1 MTKIRDI
8 IKINSGYTSYVDLY
22 EDYYD
27 IVKNRGRMERYKP
40 ITAHRQAF
48 EKIANALNPRDRRFY
63 FLSGSYGTGKSHLLL
78 MLANYFAYPSD
89 LPEIEAFFKN
99 YEIAQSEVLL
109 KPGEV
114 LKERK
119 AASLKEARKTGR
131 FLVALCRFSLN
142 LDFEGALL
150 RALEEALQ
158 KDESNTLP
166 YSHYQEALR
175 RIKDWESRKNTAH
188 FYTDLEAAINKHYPD
203 WTINDLI
210 EGLKKYDEHALR
222 AFKECYRV
230 VTDSDFSFKKDNL
243 RDIIS
248 DFLKDPEF
256 KERYKGIVFLYDEF
270 GAAIDANLVD
280 YNTLLD
286 FAQFCANSTLDKGG
300 TVIFIGT
307 GHKAFRNHGQI
318 GDLNAETLEARVSE
332 IGLQTQGMEDIIAA
346 IVQPMKDSPDW
357 KQQIEPFSGKFTWFS
372 NECNRLHLF
381 NWLPAP
387 KIKNNIIQNIY
398 PMHPLA
404 TFALL
409 RLAGEAGSDNR
420 SVFKFFAPEFETG
433 EEGWVNVQP
442 YSYPWFIE
450 NNDIAYQKKL
460 NLYTA
465 DLLVDY
471 FKDSLKSTNNRLADR
486 VKNAVINYEA
496 TLRELNS
503 YLARKSQQQLFEEAD
518 ELMLHI
524 IKVMLVNEIAST
536 QDVSIANNIQN
547 IEFALDFVTDEE
559 KTLVEDRLKLLCEAG
574 ILFNNHGVYELVRG
588 DRKDVQQLVDQFKAN
603 PDNRPTNLLQN
614 YLDLSP
620 LRGDEAYLEAKDYN
634 ASFNED
640 KRLKVLFA
648 TPSMLIEKRNVN
660 GEELPFFTALEH
672 ERLQTG
678 GLTNGYEGIAVYV
691 FCENENDID
700 AAKKAV
706 AQNNQSRVSVAIP
719 RNPISVYDAIFTLK
733 ALESDW
739 FKKQSQSFSPY
750 EKAEEKKIR
759 DEANKV
765 LTNARTD
772 YFSNAKM
779 YWFGRNGFEIPV
791 QESKSHDVANRM
803 IQELYGSK
811 RNTFGHNEFN
821 KVHINLS
828 GQVRAIFKEAGDILC
843 DLSQPIRVNWSWP
856 DNRGGTKYLRKCF
869 VDHQA
874 LRVLFVEGD
883 TRYLEAEKDINKFRS
898 ALPAYAKLL
907 EDLAALEGKGQTNL
921 LQFIKPFFEEY
932 GQGEIAVTLFLL
944 LARRFYGDSL
954 RFKREPNNLTDIQF
968 TSTDDMLVLVQGQY
982 PSTVIIFEPVS
993 AEDQTYFAKITQI
1006 FTNQPAPAGKVYTIT
1021 EAYQAAVN
1029 WWDSLPIIARS
1040 LGFYSED
1047 EKSLAEIFSQAKTKD
1062 PFCFIKYDLMETL
1075 GQVPGETLT
1084 SAKITQIE
1092 GHLRAFKDTAE
1103 AIQASVEDQILV
1115 QVAEIFG
1122 APSYL
1127 DVDIQETF
1135 KNWYSG
1141 LTSTQKDPLG
1151 SYHNND
1157 SKPLVKFTSY
1167 ANIRELLFKT
1177 LPEAYSLGSVD
1188 TWRSNLVS
1196 TMAQR
1201 IRNGKNHIETNA
1213 PQISQ
1218 LKVDFIND
1226 QSRQGNQVF
1235 YQGELVLHADTEDGH
1250 GVIYYTEDGSDPT
1263 SSKQRQKLTPGDTLT
1278 IKGNRKVKLV
1288 VADEKGNYT
1297 SIKTIEAIDES
1308 EKYKIVRPA
1317 QKTVFDETITFV
1329 FPKNKDTAEITI
1341 RSLLSELAE
1350 TGLFT
1355 DNEFREVILRTLDD
1369 IEKKATA

>member
-1 MTKIRDI
+1 
-8 IKINSGYTSYVDLY
+8 
-22 EDYYD
+22 
-27 IVKNRGRMERYKP
+27 
-40 ITAHRQAF
+40 
-48 EKIANALNPRDRRFY
+48 
-63 FLSGSYGTGKSHLLL
+63 

-471 FKDSLKSTNNRLADR
+471 FKDSLKSTNNRLVDR

-496 TLRELNS
+496 TLRELN
-503 YLARKSQQQLFEEAD
+503 
-518 ELMLHI
+518 
-524 IKVMLVNEIAST
+524 
-536 QDVSIANNIQN
+536 
-547 IEFALDFVTDEE
+547 
-559 KTLVEDRLKLLCEAG
+559 
-574 ILFNNHGVYELVRG
+574 
-588 DRKDVQQLVDQFKAN
+588 
-603 PDNRPTNLLQN
+603 
-614 YLDLSP
+614 
-620 LRGDEAYLEAKDYN
+620 
-634 ASFNED
+634 
-640 KRLKVLFA
+640 
-648 TPSMLIEKRNVN
+648 
-660 GEELPFFTALEH
+660 
-672 ERLQTG
+672 
-678 GLTNGYEGIAVYV
+678 
-691 FCENENDID
+691 
-700 AAKKAV
+700 
-706 AQNNQSRVSVAIP
+706 
-719 RNPISVYDAIFTLK
+719 
-733 ALESDW
+733 
-739 FKKQSQSFSPY
+739 
-750 EKAEEKKIR
+750 
-759 DEANKV
+759 
-765 LTNARTD
+765 
-772 YFSNAKM
+772 
-779 YWFGRNGFEIPV
+779 
-791 QESKSHDVANRM
+791 
-803 IQELYGSK
+803 
-811 RNTFGHNEFN
+811 
-821 KVHINLS
+821 
-828 GQVRAIFKEAGDILC
+828 
-843 DLSQPIRVNWSWP
+843 
-856 DNRGGTKYLRKCF
+856 
-869 VDHQA
+869 
-874 LRVLFVEGD
+874 
-883 TRYLEAEKDINKFRS
+883 
-898 ALPAYAKLL
+898 
-907 EDLAALEGKGQTNL
+907 
-921 LQFIKPFFEEY
+921 
-932 GQGEIAVTLFLL
+932 
-944 LARRFYGDSL
+944 
-954 RFKREPNNLTDIQF
+954 
-968 TSTDDMLVLVQGQY
+968 
-982 PSTVIIFEPVS
+982 
-993 AEDQTYFAKITQI
+993 
-1006 FTNQPAPAGKVYTIT
+1006 
-1021 EAYQAAVN
+1021 
-1029 WWDSLPIIARS
+1029 
-1040 LGFYSED
+1040 
-1047 EKSLAEIFSQAKTKD
+1047 
-1062 PFCFIKYDLMETL
+1062 
-1075 GQVPGETLT
+1075 
-1084 SAKITQIE
+1084 
-1092 GHLRAFKDTAE
+1092 
-1103 AIQASVEDQILV
+1103 
-1115 QVAEIFG
+1115 
-1122 APSYL
+1122 
-1127 DVDIQETF
+1127 
-1135 KNWYSG
+1135 
-1141 LTSTQKDPLG
+1141 
-1151 SYHNND
+1151 
-1157 SKPLVKFTSY
+1157 
-1167 ANIRELLFKT
+1167 
-1177 LPEAYSLGSVD
+1177 
-1188 TWRSNLVS
+1188 
-1196 TMAQR
+1196 
-1201 IRNGKNHIETNA
+1201 
-1213 PQISQ
+1213 
-1218 LKVDFIND
+1218 
-1226 QSRQGNQVF
+1226 
-1235 YQGELVLHADTEDGH
+1235 
-1250 GVIYYTEDGSDPT
+1250 
-1263 SSKQRQKLTPGDTLT
+1263 
-1278 IKGNRKVKLV
+1278 
-1288 VADEKGNYT
+1288 
-1297 SIKTIEAIDES
+1297 
-1308 EKYKIVRPA
+1308 
-1317 QKTVFDETITFV
+1317 
-1329 FPKNKDTAEITI
+1329 
-1341 RSLLSELAE
+1341 
-1350 TGLFT
+1350 
-1355 DNEFREVILRTLDD
+1355 
-1369 IEKKATA
+1369 

>member
-1 MTKIRDI
+1 
-8 IKINSGYTSYVDLY
+8 
-22 EDYYD
+22 
-27 IVKNRGRMERYKP
+27 
-40 ITAHRQAF
+40 
-48 EKIANALNPRDRRFY
+48 
-63 FLSGSYGTGKSHLLL
+63 
-78 MLANYFAYPSD
+78 
-89 LPEIEAFFKN
+89 
-99 YEIAQSEVLL
+99 
-109 KPGEV
+109 
-114 LKERK
+114 
-119 AASLKEARKTGR
+119 
-131 FLVALCRFSLN
+131 
-142 LDFEGALL
+142 
-150 RALEEALQ
+150 
-158 KDESNTLP
+158 
-166 YSHYQEALR
+166 
-175 RIKDWESRKNTAH
+175 
-188 FYTDLEAAINKHYPD
+188 
-203 WTINDLI
+203 
-210 EGLKKYDEHALR
+210 
-222 AFKECYRV
+222 
-230 VTDSDFSFKKDNL
+230 
-243 RDIIS
+243 
-248 DFLKDPEF
+248 
-256 KERYKGIVFLYDEF
+256 
-270 GAAIDANLVD
+270 
-280 YNTLLD
+280 
-286 FAQFCANSTLDKGG
+286 
-300 TVIFIGT
+300 
-307 GHKAFRNHGQI
+307 
-318 GDLNAETLEARVSE
+318 
-332 IGLQTQGMEDIIAA
+332 
-346 IVQPMKDSPDW
+346 
-357 KQQIEPFSGKFTWFS
+357 
-372 NECNRLHLF
+372 
-381 NWLPAP
+381 
-387 KIKNNIIQNIY
+387 
-398 PMHPLA
+398 MHPLA

-433 EEGWVNVQP
+433 EKGWVNVQP

-450 NNDIAYQKKL
+450 NNDIAHQNKL
-460 NLYTA
+460 TLYTA

-471 FKDSLKSTNNRLADR
+471 FKDSLKATNSRLVDR

-518 ELMLHI
+518 ELMLRI
-524 IKVMLVNEIAST
+524 IKVLLVNEIAST
-536 QDVSIANNIQN
+536 QDVAIANTVQN
-547 IEFALDFVTDEE
+547 IEFALEFVAPDE
-559 KTLVEDRLKLLCEAG
+559 KTQVEDRLKLLCEAG

-588 DRKDVQQLVDQFKAN
+588 DRKDVQRLVDQFKAN

-634 ASFNED
+634 ASFSED

-648 TPSMLIEKRNVN
+648 TPSMLIEKRSVN
-660 GEELPFFTALEH
+660 GNSVPFFTALEH
-672 ERLQTG
+672 ERLQTAG
-678 GLTNGYEGIAVYV
+678 VTNGYEGVAVYV

-719 RNPISVYDAIFTLK
+719 RIPISVYDAIFTLK

-765 LTNARTD
+765 LTDTRTD

-779 YWFGRNGFEIPV
+779 YWFGINGVEIPV
-791 QESKSHDVANRM
+791 QESKRHDAANRM
-803 IQELYGSK
+803 ILELYGSK

-821 KVHINLS
+821 KAHINLS

-874 LRVLFVEGD
+874 LRVLTVEGD
-883 TRYLEAEKDINKFRS
+883 TRYLEAEKDINKFRT

-907 EDLAALEGKGQTNL
+907 EDLAALEGKGQANL
-921 LQFIKPFFEEY
+921 LQFLKPFFEEY

-954 RFKREPNNLTDIQF
+954 RLKREPNNLTDIQF
-968 TSTDDMLVLVQGQY
+968 TSTDDMLALVQGQY

-993 AEDQTYFAKITQI
+993 AEDQTYFAKISQI
-1006 FTNQPAPAGKVYTIT
+1006 FTNQPAPAGKVYTIS

-1029 WWDSLPIIARS
+1029 WWDNLPIIARS
-1040 LGFYSED
+1040 LGFYSAD

-1062 PFCFIKYDLMETL
+1062 PFRFIKYDLMEML

-1084 SAKITQIE
+1084 SAKITHIE
-1092 GHLRAFKDTAE
+1092 VHLKAFKATAE

-1122 APSYL
+1122 APSHL

-1135 KNWYSG
+1135 KNWYNG
-1141 LTSTQKDPLG
+1141 LSSTQKDPFG
-1151 SYHNND
+1151 TYHNND
-1157 SKPLVKFTSY
+1157 SKPLVKFTAY

-1188 TWRSNLVS
+1188 TWMSNFVPTLV
-1196 TMAQR
+1196 QR
-1201 IRNGKNHIETNA
+1201 IQSGKKHIETNA

-1218 LKVDFIND
+1218 LKVDFTND
-1226 QSRQGNQVF
+1226 LSQHGNQVT
-1235 YQGELVLHADTEDGH
+1235 YQGELVLHADTEDGQ

-1297 SIKTIEAIDES
+1297 AVKTVEAIDEL

-1317 QKTVFDETITFV
+1317 QKTAFDETITFV
-1329 FPKNKDTAEITI
+1329 FPKNKEAARITI
-1341 RSLLSELAE
+1341 LSMLSELAE
-1350 TGLFT
+1350 SSLYA
-1355 DNEFREVILRTLDD
+1355 DNEFRQAVLRALDE
-1369 IEKKATA
+1369 IEK

>member
-8 IKINSGYTSYVDLY
+8 VQINSGYTSYVDLY

-27 IVKNRGRMERYKP
+27 LVKNRGRMERYKP
-40 ITAHRQAF
+40 IAAHRQVF
-48 EKIANALNPRDRRFY
+48 EKIANVLNPLDRRFY

-78 MLANYFAYPSD
+78 MFANYFANPSD

-99 YEIAQSEVLL
+99 YETAQSEVLL
-109 KPGEV
+109 KPGES

-119 AASLKEARKTGR
+119 AASLKEARKSGR
-131 FLVALCRFSLN
+131 FLVALCRYSLN
-142 LDFEGALL
+142 LDFEGAVL

-158 KDESNTLP
+158 KDEANILLD
-166 YSHYQEALR
+166 SHYREALR
-175 RIKDWESRKNTAH
+175 RIKDWESRRNETR
-188 FYTDLEAAINKHYPD
+188 FFSDLEAVISRLYPD
-203 WTINDLI
+203 WTVNDLI
-210 EGLKKYDEHALR
+210 DGLEKYDEQALK
-222 AFKECYRV
+222 AFKSCFQS
-230 VTDSDFSFKKDNL
+230 VTDSEFAYKKDNL

-248 DFLKDPEF
+248 DFLKNPEF

-270 GAAIDANLVD
+270 GAAIDANLVN
-280 YNTLLD
+280 YTTLLD
-286 FAQFCANSTLDKGG
+286 FAQYCANSTLDKGG
-300 TVIFIGT
+300 TVVFIGT

-346 IVQPMKDSPDW
+346 IVQPKKDLPEW
-357 KQQIEPFSGKFTWFS
+357 KQVQSQSGRFTWFS

-433 EEGWVNVQP
+433 EQGWVNVQP
-442 YSYPWFIE
+442 YSYPWFLE
-450 NNDIAYQKKL
+450 NNEIVNQDKL
-460 NLYTA
+460 TLYTA

-471 FKDSLKSTNNRLADR
+471 FKESLKATNSRLVDR

-496 TLRELNS
+496 TIRELNA

-518 ELMLHI
+518 ELMLRI

-536 QDVSIANNIQN
+536 SDVAIANTAQN
-547 IEFALDFVTDEE
+547 IEFALEFVAPDE
-559 KTLVEDRLKLLCEAG
+559 KTQVEDRLKLLCEAG

-588 DRKDVQQLVDQFKAN
+588 DRKDVQRLVDQFKSN
-603 PDNRPTNLLQN
+603 PDNRPTNLLQSFLELN
-614 YLDLSP
+614 P
-620 LRGDEAYLEAKDYN
+620 LRGDEVYLEAKDYN

-648 TPSMLIEKRNVN
+648 TPSMLTEKRSIN
-660 GEELPFFTALEH
+660 GNLIPFFAALEQ
-672 ERLQTG
+672 ERLQTAG
-678 GLTNGYEGIAVYV
+678 VTNGYEGVAVFVYS
-691 FCENENDID
+691 ENENDID

-706 AQNNQSRVSVAIP
+706 AQNNQQRVMVAIP

-733 ALESDW
+733 ALDSDW

-759 DEANKV
+759 DEATKV
-765 LTNARTD
+765 LADAKTD
-772 YFSNAKM
+772 YFTNAKV
-779 YWFGRNGFEIPV
+779 YWFGMNGVEVPV
-791 QESKSHDVANRM
+791 QESKRHDAANRM
-803 IQELYGSK
+803 ILDLYGSK

-821 KVHINLS
+821 KAHINLS

-874 LRVLFVEGD
+874 LRILTVEGD
-883 TRYLEAEKDINKFRS
+883 IRYLEAEKDINKFRT

-907 EDLAALEGKGQTNL
+907 ENLAALEGKGQTNL
-921 LQFIKPFFEEY
+921 MPFLKPYFEEY
-932 GQGEIAVTLFLL
+932 GQGEIAVSLMLL

-954 RFKREPNNLTDIQF
+954 RFKREPNHLADIEF
-968 TSTDDMLVLVQGQY
+968 KSTEDMLVLVQGQY
-982 PSTVIIFEPVS
+982 PSAVILFEPVS

-1006 FTNQPAPAGKVYTIT
+1006 FTNQPAPAGKVYTIG
-1021 EAYQAAVN
+1021 EAYQAAVD
-1029 WWDSLPIIARS
+1029 WWGSLPIIARS
-1040 LGFYSED
+1040 LGFYTGA

-1062 PFCFIKYDLMETL
+1062 PFRFIKYDLMEML
-1075 GQVPGETLT
+1075 GQAPGETLT
-1084 SAKITQIE
+1084 PLKITHIE
-1092 GHLRAFKDTAE
+1092 VHLKAFKSTAE
-1103 AIQASVEDQILV
+1103 SIQASVEEQILG
-1115 QVAEIFG
+1115 QVADIFG
-1122 APSYL
+1122 ASSHL
-1127 DVDIQETF
+1127 DVDIQDAF
-1135 KNWYSG
+1135 KNWHNG
-1141 LTSTQKDPLG
+1141 LSSTQKDPLG
-1151 SYHNND
+1151 TYHNND
-1157 SKPLVKFTSY
+1157 SKPLVKFTAY

-1177 LPEAYSLGSVD
+1177 FPEAYSLGSVD
-1188 TWRSNLVS
+1188 TWMSNFVS
-1196 TMAQR
+1196 TLVQR
-1201 IRNGKNHIETNA
+1201 IQSGKKHIETNA

-1218 LKVDFIND
+1218 LKVDFTND
-1226 QSRQGNQVF
+1226 LSQHGNQVT
-1235 YQGELVLHADTEDGH
+1235 YQGELVLHADTEDGQ

-1297 SIKTIEAIDES
+1297 PVRTVEAIDEL

-1317 QKTVFDETITFV
+1317 QKTAFDETITFV
-1329 FPKNKDTAEITI
+1329 FPKNKEAARITI
-1341 RSLLSELAE
+1341 LSLLSELAE
-1350 TGLFT
+1350 SKLYA
-1355 DNEFREVILRTLDD
+1355 DNEFRQAVLRALDE
-1369 IEKKATA
+1369 IEK

>member
-8 IKINSGYTSYVDLY
+8 VQINSGYTSYVDLY

-27 IVKNRGRMERYKP
+27 VVKNRGRMERYKP
-40 ITAHRQAF
+40 IAAHRHVF
-48 EKIANALNPRDRRFY
+48 ETIANALNPLDRRFY

-78 MLANYFAYPSD
+78 MLSNYFASPSD

-99 YEIAQSEVLL
+99 YETAQSEVLL
-109 KPGEV
+109 KPGET

-119 AASLKEARKTGR
+119 ATSLKEARKSGR
-131 FLVALCRFSLN
+131 FLVALCRYSLN
-142 LDFEGALL
+142 LDFEGAVL

-158 KDESNTLP
+158 KDESLILLDT
-166 YSHYQEALR
+166 HYREALR
-175 RIKDWESRKNTAH
+175 RIKDWESRRNETR
-188 FYTDLEAAINKHYPD
+188 FYSDLDLAISRLFPD
-203 WTINDLI
+203 WTVNDLI
-210 EGLKKYDEHALR
+210 DGLEKYDEQALKT
-222 AFKECYRV
+222 FKSCFQA
-230 VTDSDFSFKKDNL
+230 VTDSEFTYKKDNL

-248 DFLKDPEF
+248 DFLKNPEF

-270 GAAIDANLVD
+270 GAAIDANLVN
-280 YNTLLD
+280 YTTLLD
-286 FAQFCANSTLDKGG
+286 FAQYCANSTLEKGG
-300 TVIFIGT
+300 TVVFIGT
-307 GHKAFRNHGQI
+307 GHKKFGNHGQI
-318 GDLNAETLEARVSE
+318 GDLNAETLAARVSE
-332 IGLQTQGMEDIIAA
+332 IGLETQGMEDIIAA
-346 IVQPMKDSPDW
+346 IVQPKKDSPEW
-357 KQQIEPFSGKFTWFS
+357 TQQIQSNSSKFTWFS
-372 NECNRLHLF
+372 SECNRLNLF

-450 NNDIAYQKKL
+450 NNDIAHQDKL
-460 NLYTA
+460 TLYTA

-471 FKDSLKSTNNRLADR
+471 FKDSLKGTNSRLVDR
-486 VKNAVINYEA
+486 VKNAVTNYEA

-503 YLARKSQQQLFEEAD
+503 YLARKSKQQLFEEAD
-518 ELMLHI
+518 ELMLRI
-524 IKVMLVNEIAST
+524 IKVLLVNEIAST
-536 QDVSIANNIQN
+536 QGVTIANTVQN
-547 IEFALDFVTDEE
+547 IEFALEYVAPDE
-559 KTLVEDRLKLLCEAG
+559 KTQVEDRLKLLSEAG

-588 DRKDVQQLVDQFKAN
+588 DRKDVQRIVDQFKAN
-603 PDNRPTNLLQN
+603 PDNRPTNQLQN
-614 YLDLSP
+614 FLDLSP

-634 ASFNED
+634 ASFSED
-640 KRLKVLFA
+640 KRLKVQFV
-648 TPSMLIEKRNVN
+648 TPSMLTEKRNVN
-660 GEELPFFTALEH
+660 GVFLPFFTALEH
-672 ERLQTG
+672 ERLKIAG
-678 GLTNGYEGIAVYV
+678 VTNGYEGVAVFV

-700 AAKKAV
+700 AAKKAI
-706 AQNNQSRVSVAIP
+706 AKNNQSRVSVAIP

-759 DEANKV
+759 DDANKI
-765 LTNARTD
+765 LTEAKTD
-772 YFSNAKM
+772 YFSNTKM
-779 YWFGRNGFEIPV
+779 YWFGINGVEIPV
-791 QESKSHDVANRM
+791 QESKRHDAANKM

-821 KVHINLS
+821 KAHINLA

-874 LRVLFVEGD
+874 LKVLTIEGD
-883 TRYLEAEKDINKFRS
+883 IRFLEAEKDINKFRT

-907 EDLAALEGKGQTNL
+907 EDLAALEGKEPTNL

-932 GQGEIAVTLFLL
+932 GQGEIAVSLFLF

-954 RFKREPNNLTDIQF
+954 RFKRESNNLTDIQF
-968 TSTDDMLVLVQGQY
+968 TSTDDMLSLVQGQY
-982 PSTVIIFEPVS
+982 PSAVIIFEPVS

-1006 FTNQPAPAGKVYTIT
+1006 FTNQPAPAGKIYTIS
-1021 EAYQAAVN
+1021 EAYQAAIK

-1040 LGFYSED
+1040 LGFYSGE

-1062 PFCFIKYDLMETL
+1062 PFRFIKYDLMEML

-1084 SAKITQIE
+1084 SAKITHVE
-1092 GHLRAFKDTAE
+1092 VLLKAFKATAE
-1103 AIQASVEDQILV
+1103 NVQTSVEDQILN
-1115 QVAEIFG
+1115 QVAEVFG
-1122 APSYL
+1122 APSHL

-1135 KNWYSG
+1135 KNWYNG
-1141 LTSTQKDPLG
+1141 LGSTQKDSLG
-1151 SYHNND
+1151 TYHNND
-1157 SKPLVKFTSY
+1157 SKPLVKNPAY
-1167 ANIRELLFKT
+1167 ANIREFLFKT
-1177 LPEAYSLGSVD
+1177 LPEAYSLGSID
-1188 TWRSNLVS
+1188 TWMFDFVS
-1196 TMAQR
+1196 TMIQR
-1201 IRNGKNHIETNA
+1201 IKSGKHHIETNA

-1218 LKVDFIND
+1218 LIVDFTND
-1226 QSRQGNQVF
+1226 LSQHGNQVT
-1235 YQGELVLHADTEDGH
+1235 YMGELIIHADTEDGH

-1263 SSKQRQKLTPGDTLT
+1263 SSKQRQKITPGDTLT
-1278 IKGNRKVKLV
+1278 IKGNRKVRLV
-1288 VADEKGNYT
+1288 VADEKGDY
-1297 SIKTIEAIDES
+1297 SAVKVIEAIDEL
-1308 EKYKIVRPA
+1308 EKFKIVRPA
-1317 QKTVFDETITFV
+1317 QKTAFDETITFV
-1329 FPKNKDTAEITI
+1329 FPKDKEAARITLL
-1341 RSLLSELAE
+1341 SLLSELAE
-1350 TGLFT
+1350 SGLYS
-1355 DNEFREVILRTLDD
+1355 DNEFRQLILNALEE
-1369 IEKKATA
+1369 IEK

>member
-8 IKINSGYTSYVDLY
+8 VQINSGYTSYVDLY

-27 IVKNRGRMERYKP
+27 LVKNRGRMERYKP
-40 ITAHRQAF
+40 IAAHRQVF
-48 EKIANALNPRDRRFY
+48 EKIANVLNPLDRRFY

-78 MLANYFAYPSD
+78 MFANYFANPSD

-99 YEIAQSEVLL
+99 YETAQCEVLL
-109 KPGEV
+109 KPGES

-119 AASLKEARKTGR
+119 AASLKEARKSGR
-131 FLVALCRFSLN
+131 FLVALCRYSLN
-142 LDFEGALL
+142 LDFEGAVL

-158 KDESNTLP
+158 KDESNILLD
-166 YSHYQEALR
+166 SHYLEALR
-175 RIKDWESRKNTAH
+175 RIKDWESRRNETR
-188 FYTDLEAAINKHYPD
+188 FFSDLEAVINRLYPD
-203 WTINDLI
+203 WTVNDLI
-210 EGLKKYDEHALR
+210 DGLGKYDEQALK
-222 AFKECYRV
+222 AFKSCFQS
-230 VTDSDFSFKKDNL
+230 VTDSEFAYKKDNL

-248 DFLKDPEF
+248 DFLKNPEF

-270 GAAIDANLVD
+270 GAAIDANLVN
-280 YNTLLD
+280 YTTLLD
-286 FAQFCANSTLDKGG
+286 FAQYCANSTLDKGG
-300 TVIFIGT
+300 TVVFIGT

-346 IVQPMKDSPDW
+346 IVQPKKDSPEW
-357 KQQIEPFSGKFTWFS
+357 MQQVQSQSGKFTWFS
-372 NECNRLHLF
+372 SECNRLHLF

-433 EEGWVNVQP
+433 EQGWVNVQP
-442 YSYPWFIE
+442 NSYPWFLE
-450 NNDIAYQKKL
+450 NNEIVNQSKL
-460 NLYTA
+460 ALFTA

-471 FKDSLKSTNNRLADR
+471 FKESLKATNSRLVDR

-496 TLRELNS
+496 TIRELNA

-518 ELMLHI
+518 ELMLRI

-536 QDVSIANNIQN
+536 SDVTIANTAQN
-547 IEFALDFVTDEE
+547 IEFALEFVAPDE
-559 KTLVEDRLKLLCEAG
+559 KTQVEDRLKLLCEAG

-588 DRKDVQQLVDQFKAN
+588 DRKDVQRLVDQFKSN

-614 YLDLSP
+614 FLELTP
-620 LRGDEAYLEAKDYN
+620 LRGDEVYLEAKDYN
-634 ASFNED
+634 ASFSED

-648 TPSMLIEKRNVN
+648 TPSMLTEKRSIN
-660 GEELPFFTALEH
+660 GNSISFFAALEQ
-672 ERLQTG
+672 ERLQAAG
-678 GLTNGYEGIAVYV
+678 VTNGYEGVAV
-691 FCENENDID
+691 FIFSENENDID
-700 AAKKAV
+700 AAKKTV
-706 AQNNQSRVSVAIP
+706 AQNNQQRVMVAIP
-719 RNPISVYDAIFTLK
+719 RNPISIYDAIFTLK

-759 DEANKV
+759 DEAAKA
-765 LTNARTD
+765 LADAKTD
-772 YFSNAKM
+772 YFTNAKV
-779 YWFGRNGFEIPV
+779 YWFGVNGVEVPV
-791 QESKSHDVANRM
+791 QESKRHDAANRM
-803 IQELYGSK
+803 ILNLYGSK

-821 KVHINLS
+821 KAHINLS

-874 LRVLFVEGD
+874 LRVLTVEGD
-883 TRYLEAEKDINKFRS
+883 TRYLEAEKDINKFRT

-907 EDLAALEGKGQTNL
+907 ENLAALEGKGQINL
-921 LQFIKPFFEEY
+921 MPFLKPFFEEY
-932 GQGEIAVTLFLL
+932 GQGEIAVSLMLL

-968 TSTDDMLVLVQGQY
+968 TSTDDMLALVQGQY
-982 PSTVIIFEPVS
+982 PSAVILFEPVS

-1006 FTNQPAPAGKVYTIT
+1006 FTNQPAPAGKVYTIG

-1029 WWDSLPIIARS
+1029 WWGSLPIIARS
-1040 LGFYSED
+1040 LGFYTGD

-1062 PFCFIKYDLMETL
+1062 PFRFIKYDLIEML
-1075 GQVPGETLT
+1075 GQVPGESLT
-1084 SAKITQIE
+1084 PVKITHIE
-1092 GHLRAFKDTAE
+1092 VHLKAFKSTAE
-1103 AIQASVEDQILV
+1103 TIQASVEEQILG
-1115 QVAEIFG
+1115 QVADIFG
-1122 APSYL
+1122 ASSHL
-1127 DVDIQETF
+1127 DVDIQDAF
-1135 KNWYSG
+1135 KNWHNG
-1141 LTSTQKDPLG
+1141 LSSTQKDPLG
-1151 SYHNND
+1151 TYHNND
-1157 SKPLVKFTSY
+1157 SKPLVKFTAY

-1177 LPEAYSLGSVD
+1177 LPEAYSLGSVN
-1188 TWRSNLVS
+1188 TWMSNFVS
-1196 TMAQR
+1196 TLVQR
-1201 IRNGKNHIETNA
+1201 IQSGKKHIETNA

-1218 LKVDFIND
+1218 LKVDFTND
-1226 QSRQGNQVF
+1226 LSQHGNQVT
-1235 YQGELVLHADTEDGH
+1235 YQGELVLHADTEDGQ

-1297 SIKTIEAIDES
+1297 AVKTVEAIDEL

-1317 QKTVFDETITFV
+1317 QKTAFDETITFV
-1329 FPKNKDTAEITI
+1329 FPKNKETARITI
-1341 RSLLSELAE
+1341 LSMLSELAE
-1350 TGLFT
+1350 SSLYA
-1355 DNEFREVILRTLDD
+1355 DNEFRQAVLRALDE
-1369 IEKKATA
+1369 IEK

>member
-8 IKINSGYTSYVDLY
+8 VQINSGYTSYVDLY
-22 EDYYD
+22 EEYYD

-40 ITAHRQAF
+40 IAAHRQAF
-48 EKIANALNPRDRRFY
+48 EKIANTLNPLDRRFY

-78 MLANYFAYPSD
+78 MLANYFANPSD
-89 LPEIEAFFKN
+89 LPEIKAFFKN
-99 YEIAQSEVLL
+99 YEIVQNEVLL

-114 LKERK
+114 LRERK
-119 AASLKEARKTGR
+119 AASLKEARKSGR
-131 FLVALCRFSLN
+131 YLVALCRYSLN
-142 LDFEGALL
+142 LDFEGAVL

-158 KDESNTLP
+158 KDESNILVD
-166 YSHYQEALR
+166 SHYLEALR
-175 RIKDWESRKNTAH
+175 RIKDWELRRNETR
-188 FYTDLEAAINKHYPD
+188 FFTDLESAISRLYPD

-210 EGLKKYDEHALR
+210 DGLEKYDEQALI
-222 AFKECYRV
+222 AFKSCFHS
-230 VTDSDFSFKKDNL
+230 VTDSEFTYKKDNL

-248 DFLKDPEF
+248 DFLKNPEF
-256 KERYKGIVFLYDEF
+256 KELYKGIVFLYDEF
-270 GAAIDANLVD
+270 GAAIDANLVN
-280 YNTLLD
+280 YTTLLD
-286 FAQFCANSTLDKGG
+286 FAQYCANSTLEKGG

-307 GHKAFRNHGQI
+307 GHKAFRNHGQV

-346 IVQPMKDSPDW
+346 IVQPKKDSHEW
-357 KQQIEPFSGKFTWFS
+357 KQQVEPQSGKFTWFS
-372 NECNRLHLF
+372 SECNRLHLF

-420 SVFKFFAPEFETG
+420 SVFKFFAPEFDTG
-433 EEGWVNVQP
+433 EQGWVNVQP
-442 YSYPWFIE
+442 CSYPWFLE
-450 NNDIAYQKKL
+450 NNEILQQGKL
-460 NLYTA
+460 TLYTA
-465 DLLVDY
+465 DMLVDY
-471 FKDSLKSTNNRLADR
+471 FKESLRATNSRLVDR

-496 TLRELNS
+496 TLRELNA

-518 ELMLHI
+518 ELMLRI
-524 IKVMLVNEIAST
+524 IKVMLVNEIATT
-536 QDVSIANNIQN
+536 QDIAIANTAQN
-547 IEFALDFVTDEE
+547 IEFALEFVAPEE
-559 KTLVEDRLKLLCEAG
+559 KTQVEDRLKLLCEAG

-588 DRKDVQQLVDQFKAN
+588 DRKDVQRLVDQFKAN
-603 PDNRPTNLLQN
+603 PDNRPADLLQN
-614 YLDLSP
+614 FLELSP
-620 LRGDEAYLEAKDYN
+620 LHGDEVYLEAKDYN
-634 ASFNED
+634 ASFSED

-648 TPSMLIEKRNVN
+648 TPSMLTEKQGIN
-660 GEELPFFTALEH
+660 GSAVPFFAAVEQ
-672 ERLQTG
+672 ERLQTAG
-678 GLTNGYEGIAVYV
+678 MTNGYEGVAVYV
-691 FCENENDID
+691 FCENDNDID

-706 AQNNQSRVSVAIP
+706 SQNNQQRVSVAIP

-750 EKAEEKKIR
+750 EKAEEKKIH

-765 LTNARTD
+765 LTDAKAD
-772 YFSNAKM
+772 YFSNAKV
-779 YWFGRNGFEIPV
+779 YWFGVNGAEIPT
-791 QESKSHDVANRM
+791 QESKRHDAANRM
-803 IQELYGSK
+803 IQELYDSK

-821 KVHINLS
+821 KTHINLS

-843 DLSQPIRVNWSWP
+843 DFSQPIRVNWSWP

-874 LRVLFVEGD
+874 LRVLTVEGD
-883 TRYLEAEKDINKFRS
+883 TRYLEAEKDINKFRT

-907 EDLAALEGKGQTNL
+907 EDLAALEGKGQTSL
-921 LQFIKPFFEEY
+921 TAFLKPFSEEY
-932 GQGEIAVTLFLL
+932 GQGEITVTLMLL
-944 LARRFYGDSL
+944 LARRYYGDSL

-968 TSTDDMLVLVQGQY
+968 TSADDMLALVQGQY
-982 PSTVIIFEPVS
+982 PSAVILFEPVS

-1006 FTNQPAPAGKVYTIT
+1006 FTSQPAPAGKVYTIS

-1029 WWDSLPIIARS
+1029 WWDNLPIIARS
-1040 LGFYSED
+1040 LGFYTGD

-1062 PFCFIKYDLMETL
+1062 PFRFIKYDLIEML

-1084 SAKITQIE
+1084 PVKITHIE
-1092 GHLRAFKDTAE
+1092 VHLKAFKSTAE
-1103 AIQASVEDQILV
+1103 SIQASVEDQILSKM
-1115 QVAEIFG
+1115 AELFG
-1122 APSYL
+1122 APSHL
-1127 DVDIQETF
+1127 DVDIQDAF
-1135 KNWYSG
+1135 KNWYNG
-1141 LTSTQKDPLG
+1141 LSSTQKDPYG
-1151 SYHNND
+1151 TYHNND
-1157 SKPLVKFTSY
+1157 SKPLVKYTAY

-1177 LPEAYSLGSVD
+1177 LPETYSLGSVD
-1188 TWRSNLVS
+1188 TWMSNFVS
-1196 TMAQR
+1196 TLVQR
-1201 IRNGKNHIETNA
+1201 IQSGKKHIETNA

-1218 LKVDFIND
+1218 LKVAFTND
-1226 QSRQGNQVF
+1226 LFQQGNQVT
-1235 YQGELVLHADTEDGH
+1235 YRGELALHADTEDGQ

-1297 SIKTIEAIDES
+1297 AIKTVEAIDEL

-1317 QKTVFDETITFV
+1317 QKTAFDETITFV
-1329 FPKNKDTAEITI
+1329 FPKNKEAARITI
-1341 RSLLSELAE
+1341 LSLLSELAKS
-1350 TGLFT
+1350 GLYSE
-1355 DNEFREVILRTLDD
+1355 DDFRQAILHAFDE
-1369 IEKKATA
+1369 IEK

>member
-8 IKINSGYTSYVDLY
+8 VQINSGYTSYVDLY

-27 IVKNRGRMERYKP
+27 LVKNRGRMERYKP
-40 ITAHRQAF
+40 IAAHRLVF
-48 EKIANALNPRDRRFY
+48 EKIANVLNPLDRRFY

-78 MLANYFAYPSD
+78 MFANYFANPSD

-99 YEIAQSEVLL
+99 YETAQSEVLL
-109 KPGEV
+109 KPGES

-119 AASLKEARKTGR
+119 AASLKEARKSGR
-131 FLVALCRFSLN
+131 FLVALCRYSLN
-142 LDFEGALL
+142 LDFEGAVL

-158 KDESNTLP
+158 KDESNILLD
-166 YSHYQEALR
+166 SHYREALR
-175 RIKDWESRKNTAH
+175 RIKDWEARRNESR
-188 FYTDLEAAINKHYPD
+188 FYMDLEAAISRLYPD

-210 EGLKKYDEHALR
+210 DGLEKYDEQALK
-222 AFKECYRV
+222 AFKSCFES
-230 VTDSDFSFKKDNL
+230 VTDSEFSYKKDNL

-248 DFLKDPEF
+248 DFLKNSEF

-270 GAAIDANLVD
+270 GAAIDANLVN
-280 YNTLLD
+280 YTTLLD
-286 FAQFCANSTLDKGG
+286 FAQYCANSTLDKGG
-300 TVIFIGT
+300 TVVFIGT

-346 IVQPMKDSPDW
+346 IVQPKKDSPEW
-357 KQQIEPFSGKFTWFS
+357 MQQVQSQSGKFTWFS
-372 NECNRLHLF
+372 SECNRLHLF

-433 EEGWVNVQP
+433 EQGWVNVQP
-442 YSYPWFIE
+442 NSYPWFLE
-450 NNDIAYQKKL
+450 NNEIVNQSKL
-460 NLYTA
+460 TLYTA

-471 FKDSLKSTNNRLADR
+471 FKESLKATNGRLVDR

-496 TLRELNS
+496 TLRMLNA
-503 YLARKSQQQLFEEAD
+503 YLARKSQNQLFEEAD
-518 ELMLHI
+518 ELMLRI

-536 QDVSIANNIQN
+536 SDVAIANTAQN
-547 IEFALDFVTDEE
+547 IEFALEFVAPDE
-559 KTLVEDRLKLLCEAG
+559 KTQVEDRLKLFCEAG

-588 DRKDVQQLVDQFKAN
+588 DRKDVQRLVDQFKSN

-614 YLDLSP
+614 YLELSP
-620 LRGDEAYLEAKDYN
+620 LRGDEVYLEAKDYN
-634 ASFNED
+634 TSFSED

-648 TPSMLIEKRNVN
+648 TTSMLTEKRSVN
-660 GEELPFFTALEH
+660 GNSVSFFTALEH
-672 ERLQTG
+672 ERQQTTG
-678 GLTNGYEGIAVYV
+678 VTNGYEGVAVYV

-706 AQNNQSRVSVAIP
+706 TQNNQQRVTVAIP
-719 RNPISVYDAIFTLK
+719 RSPINVYDAIFTLK
-733 ALESDW
+733 AIESDW

-759 DEANKV
+759 DEATKV
-765 LTNARTD
+765 LADAKTD
-772 YFSNAKM
+772 YFTNAKV
-779 YWFGRNGFEIPV
+779 YWFGVNGVEVPV
-791 QESKSHDVANRM
+791 QESKRHDTANRM
-803 IQELYGSK
+803 ILELYGTK

-821 KVHINLS
+821 KAHINLS

-874 LRVLFVEGD
+874 LRVLTVEGD
-883 TRYLEAEKDINKFRS
+883 TRYLEAEKDINKFRT

-907 EDLAALEGKGQTNL
+907 ENLATLEGKGQTNL
-921 LQFIKPFFEEY
+921 TPFLKPFFEEY
-932 GQGEIAVTLFLL
+932 GQGEIAVTLMLL
-944 LARRFYGDSL
+944 LTRRFYGDSL

-968 TSTDDMLVLVQGQY
+968 TSTEDMLTLVQGQY
-982 PSTVIIFEPVS
+982 PSAVILFEPVS
-993 AEDQTYFAKITQI
+993 AEDQTYFAKITQT
-1006 FTNQPAPAGKVYTIT
+1006 FTNQPAPAGKVYTIG
-1021 EAYQAAVN
+1021 EAFQAAAN
-1029 WWDSLPIIARS
+1029 WWGSLPIIARS
-1040 LGFYSED
+1040 LGFYAGD

-1062 PFCFIKYDLMETL
+1062 PFRFIKYDLMEIL

-1084 SAKITQIE
+1084 TVKITHIE
-1092 GHLRAFKDTAE
+1092 VHLKAFKGTAE
-1103 AIQASVEDQILV
+1103 AIQANVEDQILG

-1122 APSYL
+1122 APSHL
-1127 DVDIQETF
+1127 DVDIQEAF
-1135 KNWYSG
+1135 KNWHNG
-1141 LTSTQKDPLG
+1141 LSSTQKDPIG
-1151 SYHNND
+1151 TYHNND
-1157 SKPLVKFTSY
+1157 SKPLVKLTAY
-1167 ANIRELLFKT
+1167 TNIRELLFKT

-1188 TWRSNLVS
+1188 TWMSDFVPTLV
-1196 TMAQR
+1196 QR
-1201 IRNGKNHIETNA
+1201 IRSGKDHIETNA

-1218 LKVDFIND
+1218 LKVDFTND
-1226 QSRQGNQVF
+1226 LYQHGNQVT
-1235 YQGELVLHADTEDGH
+1235 YQGELVMHADTEDGQ

-1263 SSKQRQKLTPGDTLT
+1263 TSKQRQKLTPGDSLT

-1288 VADEKGNYT
+1288 VADDKGNY
-1297 SIKTIEAIDES
+1297 SAVKTIEAIDQL
-1308 EKYKIVRPA
+1308 EKYKIVRPSILPGMDA
-1317 QKTVFDETITFV
+1317 MTSFV
-1329 FPKNKDTAEITI
+1329 FPIDKNTTWETLK
-1341 RSLLSELAE
+1341 SLLMEISKSDYYGNGEL
-1350 TGLFT
+1350 
-1355 DNEFREVILRTLDD
+1355 RQVIQHILDE
-1369 IEKKATA
+1369 IKE